1 MGEFYMQFNDYQYNR
16 PNLDEVEASFTQ
28 LVEKF
33 QSAESFEVQDKVMAA
48 INELRSG
55 FESMGQLVQIRHTID
70 TKDEFYKEEKE
81 FFNEVGPAYKG
92 LITNYY
98 NALTESKFRTQLK
111 EKWGKQLFQLADSE
125 LKTFSPDILKDLQEE
140 NKLVS
145 EYVKLLAA
153 AKISFDGEE
162 RNLAQL
168 APYHQSADR
177 QTRKESNEAKY
188 AFFVEHADQLDELY
202 DKLVK
207 VRTGIAK
214 KLGFSSFTEL
224 AYARLKRTDYD
235 AEMVAKFRD
244 QVKKHIVPLASKL
257 KQKQQDRIGVDTFSY
272 YDNSFSFK
280 TGNPDPKGDA
290 EWIVEQAKQMY
301 EEMSPETN
309 EFYKFMVEN
318 NLMDL
323 LSKSGKAGGGYCT
336 YISKYKSPFIFANFN
351 GTNGDVRVLKHE
363 VGHAF
368 QVFES
373 RGFAVPEY
381 GFPTLE
387 ACEIHSM
394 SMEFF
399 AWPWMELFFKE
410 DTDKYKFSHLS
421 QAVLFI
427 PYGVAVDEF
436 QHYVYANPEVSPQ
449 ERKQAWRE
457 IEKKYLPH
465 LNYEGN
471 DFLENGGFWQQQ
483 GHIYKVPFYYIDYTL
498 AQICALQFWKRTQ
511 DNQEEAWKDYL
522 HLCKQGGSKSF
533 TELVNEANLISPFED
548 GCVKSVIDEI
558 ETYLGSIDDKAL

>member
-1 MGEFYMQFNDYQYNR
+1 MQFTDYQYTR
-16 PNLDEVEASFTQ
+16 PNLEEVESIFNQ
-28 LVEKF
+28 LLEKF
-33 QSAESFEVQDKVMAA
+33 VSAESFEVQDQVMQE
-48 INELRSG
+48 INGLRSE
-55 FESMGQLVQIRHTID
+55 FDSMSTLVQIRHTINTVD
-70 TKDEFYKEEKE
+70 DFYKEEKE

-92 LITNYY
+92 LITKYY
-98 NALTESKFRTQLK
+98 KALTESTFRPQLE

-125 LKTFSPDILKDLQEE
+125 LKTFSPEVLKDLQEE

-153 AKISFDGEE
+153 AKIQFDGEE
-162 RNLAQL
+162 RNLSQL
-168 APYHQSADR
+168 VPYQQSADR
-177 QTRKESNEAKY
+177 NTRKEANEAKY
-188 AFFVEHADQLDELY
+188 NYFVEQADQLDELY

-235 AEMVAKFRD
+235 AEKVAKFRD
-244 QVKKHIVPLASKL
+244 QVKEYIVPLATKL
-257 KQKQQDRIGVDTFSY
+257 KQKQQERIGVDTLRY

-290 EWIVEQAKQMY
+290 EWIVEQASKMY

-373 RGFAVPEY
+373 RGFKVPEY

-410 DTDKYKFSHLS
+410 ETDKYKFSHLS
-421 QAVLFI
+421 ESVLFI

-436 QHYVYANPEVSPQ
+436 QHFVYANPEATPQ
-449 ERKQAWRE
+449 ERKQAWRD

-498 AQICALQFWKRTQ
+498 AQICALQFWKRNQ
-511 DNQEEAWKDYL
+511 DNPDAAWQDYL

-533 TELVNEANLISPFED
+533 TELVKEANLISPFED

-558 ETYLGSIDDKAL
+558 EVYLDSIDDKAL

>member
-1 MGEFYMQFNDYQYNR
+1 MQFNDYHYSR
-16 PNLDEVEASFTQ
+16 PDLEKIEASFTS
-28 LVEKF
+28 LLEKF
-33 QSAESFEVQDKVMAA
+33 KAAESFEVQDTVMSE
-48 INELRSG
+48 INELRSE
-55 FESMGQLVQIRHTID
+55 FDSMSTLVQIRHTIN
-70 TKDEFYKEEKE
+70 TVDEFYKVEKD

-92 LITNYY
+92 LITQYY
-98 NALTESKFRTQLK
+98 KALTESNFRPQLE
-111 EKWGKQLFQLADSE
+111 EKWGKQLFLLADSE
-125 LKTFSPDILKDLQEE
+125 LKTFSPEVLKDLQEE
-140 NKLVS
+140 NKLTSDYVS
-145 EYVKLLAA
+145 LLAA
-153 AKISFDGEE
+153 AKIQFDGEE
-162 RNLAQL
+162 KNLSQL
-168 APYHQSADR
+168 VPYQQSENR
-177 QTRKESNEAKY
+177 TVRKESNEAKY
-188 AFFVEHADQLDELY
+188 QFFVENAKKLDELY
-202 DKLVK
+202 DQLVK
-207 VRTGIAK
+207 VRTRIAK

-224 AYARLKRTDYD
+224 AYARLSRTDYN

-244 QVKKHIVPLASKL
+244 QVKEYIVPLASKL
-257 KQKQQDRIGVDTFSY
+257 KQKQKERIGVDTFRY

-290 EWIVEQAKQMY
+290 EWIVEQAKKMY

-309 EFYKFMVEN
+309 DFYTFMLDN

-336 YISKYKSPFIFANFN
+336 YISKYQSPYIFANFN

-368 QVFES
+368 QVYES
-373 RGFAVPEY
+373 RGFQVPEY

-410 DTDKYKFSHLS
+410 DTEKYKFSHLS
-421 QAVLFI
+421 EAVLFI

-436 QHYVYANPEVSPQ
+436 QHFVYANPEITPQ

-471 DFLENGGFWQQQ
+471 DFLEDGGFWQQQ
-483 GHIYKVPFYYIDYTL
+483 GHIYRVPFYYIDYTL
-498 AQICALQFWKRTQ
+498 AQICALQFWKR
-511 DNQEEAWKDYL
+511 NQENPENAWQDYL

-533 TELVNEANLISPFED
+533 TELVKEANLNSPFED

-558 ETYLGSIDDKAL
+558 EVYLDSIDDKAL

>member
-1 MGEFYMQFNDYQYNR
+1 MMRFDDYQYSR
-16 PNLDEVEASFTQ
+16 PSMEELETEFTQ
-28 LVEKF
+28 LLEKF
-33 QSAESFEVQDKVMAA
+33 ECAETFEVQDKMMSE
-48 INELRSG
+48 INEYRSE
-55 FESMGQLVQIRHTID
+55 FETMRQLVQIRHTID
-70 TKDEFYKEEKE
+70 TMDEFYKKEKD

-98 NALTESKFRTQLK
+98 KALTQSKFRPQL
-111 EKWGKQLFQLADSE
+111 EGKWGKQLFQLADSE
-125 LKTFSPDILKDLQEE
+125 LKTFSPEIMKELQEE

-145 EYVKLLAA
+145 DYVNLLAA
-153 AKISFDGEE
+153 AKISYDGKE
-162 RNLAQL
+162 RNLSQL
-168 APYHQSADR
+168 TPYHQSTDR
-177 QTRKESNEAKY
+177 VVRKESNEAKY
-188 AFFVEHADQLDELY
+188 NFFVDNADQLDELY

-207 VRTGIAK
+207 VRTRIAR

-224 AYARLKRTDYD
+224 AYARLGRTDYD
-235 AEMVAKFRD
+235 ADMVAKFRD
-244 QVKKHIVPLASKL
+244 QVKEFIVPLATKL
-257 KQKQQDRIGVDTFSY
+257 KQKQQERIGVDTLKY

-290 EWIVEQAKQMY
+290 EWIVEQGKKMY
-301 EEMSPETN
+301 KEMSSETN
-309 EFYKFMVEN
+309 DFYTYMVEN

-323 LSKSGKAGGGYCT
+323 LSKTGKAGGGYCT
-336 YISKYKSPFIFANFN
+336 YISKYKSPYIFANFN
-351 GTNGDVRVLKHE
+351 GTKGDVRVLKHE

-373 RGFAVPEY
+373 RGFEVPEY

-399 AWPWMELFFKE
+399 AWPWMELFFE
-410 DTDKYKFSHLS
+410 DDTDKYKFSHLS
-421 QAVLFI
+421 EAVLFI

-436 QHYVYANPEVSPQ
+436 QHFVYANPEVTPQ
-449 ERKQAWRE
+449 ERKQAWRN

-465 LNYEGN
+465 LNYDEN
-471 DFLENGGFWQQQ
+471 DYLENGGFWQQQ

-498 AQICALQFWKRTQ
+498 AQICALQFWKRAQ
-511 DNQEEAWKDYL
+511 DNQETAWKDYL

-533 TELVNEANLISPFED
+533 TELVEDAKLISPFEE

-558 ETYLGSIDDKAL
+558 ELYLDSIDDKAL

>member
-1 MGEFYMQFNDYQYNR
+1 MDVHHFIGWESLSMQFNDYKYTR
-16 PNLDEVEASFTQ
+16 PNLEELEASFTQ
-28 LVEKF
+28 LLEKF
-33 QSAESFEVQDKVMAA
+33 QSAESFEVQAKVMAE
-48 INELRSG
+48 INELRSE
-55 FESMGQLVQIRHTID
+55 FDSMSQLVQIRHTIN
-70 TKDEFYKEEKE
+70 TVDEFYKEEKE
-81 FFNEVGPAYKG
+81 FFNEAGPAYKG
-92 LITNYY
+92 LISKYY
-98 NALTESKFRTQLK
+98 KALTESKFRPQLE

-125 LKTFSPDILKDLQEE
+125 LKTFSPDVLKDLQEE

-145 EYVKLLAA
+145 EYVKLLAS
-153 AKISFDGEE
+153 AKINFDGEE

-168 APYHQSADR
+168 APYHQLADR

-188 AFFVEHADQLDELY
+188 AFFVEHADKLDELY

-244 QVKKHIVPLASKL
+244 QVKEYIVPLATKL
-257 KQKQQDRIGVDTFSY
+257 KQKQKERIGVDTFRY
-272 YDNSFSFK
+272 YDNGFSFK

-290 EWIVEQAKQMY
+290 EWIVDQAKKMY

-309 EFYKFMVEN
+309 DFYTFMLEN

-336 YISKYKSPFIFANFN
+336 YISKYKSPYIFANFN

-373 RGFAVPEY
+373 RGFEVPEY

-399 AWPWMELFFKE
+399 SWPWMELFFKE

-421 QAVLFI
+421 EAVLFI

-436 QHYVYANPEVSPQ
+436 Q
-449 ERKQAWRE
+449 
-457 IEKKYLPH
+457 
-465 LNYEGN
+465 
-471 DFLENGGFWQQQ
+471 
-483 GHIYKVPFYYIDYTL
+483 
-498 AQICALQFWKRTQ
+498 QF
-511 DNQEEAWKDYL
+511 
-522 HLCKQGGSKSF
+522 
-533 TELVNEANLISPFED
+533 V
-548 GCVKSVIDEI
+548 
-558 ETYLGSIDDKAL
+558 

>member
-1 MGEFYMQFNDYQYNR
+1 VQFNDYQYTR
-16 PNLDEVEASFTQ
+16 PNLEEVEASFNQ
-28 LVEKF
+28 LLEEF
-33 QSAESFEVQDKVMAA
+33 QSAESFEVQNQVMLE
-48 INELRSG
+48 INELRSE
-55 FESMGQLVQIRHTID
+55 FESMRQIVQIRQTIN
-70 TKDEFYKEEKE
+70 TTDEFYKKEKE
-81 FFNEVGPAYKG
+81 FFNEAGPAYQG

-98 NALTESKFRTQLK
+98 QALTKSSFRGQLE
-111 EKWGKQLFQLADSE
+111 EKWGKQLFQLADSQ
-125 LKTFSPDILKDLQEE
+125 LKTFSPDVLKDLQEE

-145 EYVKLLAA
+145 EYVNLLAA
-153 AKISFDGEE
+153 AKIPFDGED
-162 RNLAQL
+162 RNLSQL
-168 APYHQSADR
+168 VPYHQSVDR
-177 QTRKESNEAKY
+177 AVRKESNEAKY
-188 AFFVEHADQLDELY
+188 SFFVEQADQLDELY

-207 VRTGIAK
+207 VRTSIAK

-224 AYARLKRTDYD
+224 AYARLSRTDYD

-244 QVKKHIVPLASKL
+244 QIKEYIVPLATKL
-257 KQKQQDRIGVDTFSY
+257 KQKQQERIDVGTLKY

-290 EWIVEQAKQMY
+290 EWIVEQGKKMY

-309 EFYKFMVEN
+309 DFYTYMVGN

-323 LSKSGKAGGGYCT
+323 LSKPGKAGGGYCT
-336 YISKYKSPFIFANFN
+336 YISKYKSPYIFANFN

-373 RGFAVPEY
+373 RGFEVPEY

-410 DTDKYKFSHLS
+410 ETDKYKFSHLS
-421 QAVLFI
+421 EAVLFI

-436 QHYVYANPEVSPQ
+436 QHFVYANPEATPQ
-449 ERKQAWRE
+449 ERKQAWRD

-498 AQICALQFWKRTQ
+498 AQICALQFWKRNQ
-511 DNQEEAWKDYL
+511 DHPEAAWEDYL

-533 TELVNEANLISPFED
+533 TELVKEAKLISPFED

-558 ETYLGSIDDKAL
+558 EVYLDSIDDKVL

>member
-1 MGEFYMQFNDYQYNR
+1 MQFNDYPYTR
-16 PNLDEVEASFTQ
+16 PNIEEVEGNFNQ
-28 LVEKF
+28 LLERF
-33 QSAESFEVQDKVMAA
+33 QSAESFEVQNGVMKE
-48 INELRSG
+48 INELRSE
-55 FESMGQLVQIRHTID
+55 FESMRQIVQIRQTID
-70 TKDEFYKEEKE
+70 TTDEFYKKEKD

-92 LITNYY
+92 LITKYY
-98 NALTESKFRTQLK
+98 KALTGSKFRSQLE
-111 EKWGKQLFQLADSE
+111 EKWGKQLFSLADSQ
-125 LKTFSPDILKDLQEE
+125 LKTFSPDVLKDMQEE

-145 EYVKLLAA
+145 EYVDLLAS
-153 AKISFDGEE
+153 AKIPFDGEVK
-162 RNLAQL
+162 NLAQL
-168 APYHQSADR
+168 VPYHQSPDR
-177 QTRKESNEAKY
+177 TIRKESNEAKY
-188 AFFVEHADQLDELY
+188 NFFVEHADKLDDLY

-207 VRTGIAK
+207 VRTSIAK

-224 AYARLKRTDYD
+224 AYARLSRTDYD

-244 QVKKHIVPLASKL
+244 QVKEYIVPLATKL
-257 KQKQQDRIGVDTFSY
+257 KKRQQERIGVDTFKY
-272 YDNSFSFK
+272 YDDSFSFK

-290 EWIVEQAKQMY
+290 EWIVNQAKKMY

-309 EFYKFMVEN
+309 EFYTYMVEN

-323 LSKSGKAGGGYCT
+323 LSKAGKAGGGYCT
-336 YISKYKSPFIFANFN
+336 YISKHKSPYIFANFN
-351 GTNGDVRVLKHE
+351 GTKGDVRVLKHE

-373 RGFAVPEY
+373 RVFEVPEY

-399 AWPWMELFFKE
+399 AWPWMDLFFEE

-421 QAVLFI
+421 EAVLFI

-436 QHYVYANPEVSPQ
+436 QHFVYANPEATPA

-457 IEKKYLPH
+457 VEKKYLPH
-465 LNYEGN
+465 RDYEGN

-511 DNQEEAWKDYL
+511 ENTEDAWKDYL
-522 HLCKQGGSKSF
+522 HLCKQGGSQSF
-533 TELVNEANLISPFED
+533 TELVKEANLISPFED
-548 GCVKSVIDEI
+548 ECVKSVIDEI
-558 ETYLGSIDDKAL
+558 EAYLNTVDDKTL

>member
-1 MGEFYMQFNDYQYNR
+1 MQFNDYQYDR
-16 PNLDEVEASFTQ
+16 PNLEELEASFTQ
-28 LVEKF
+28 LLEKF
-33 QSAESFEVQDKVMAA
+33 ESAESLDVQDRVMSE
-48 INELRSG
+48 INELRSE
-55 FESMGQLVQIRHTID
+55 FETMRQLVQIRHTIN
-70 TKDEFYKEEKE
+70 TTDEFYKKEKD
-81 FFNEVGPAYKG
+81 FFNEVGPVYKG
-92 LITNYY
+92 LTNKFYEV
-98 NALTESKFRTQLK
+98 LTSSKFRSEL
-111 EKWGKQLFQLADSE
+111 EGKWGKQLFSLADCQ
-125 LKTFSPDILKDLQEE
+125 LNTFSPDVLKDMQEE

-145 EYVKLLAA
+145 EYVNLLAA
-153 AKISFDGEE
+153 AKIPFDGEVK
-162 RNLAQL
+162 NLSQL
-168 APYHQSADR
+168 VPYHQSQDR
-177 QTRKESNEAKY
+177 IVRKKSNEAKY
-188 AFFVEHADQLDELY
+188 SFFVENADKLDELY

-207 VRTGIAK
+207 VRTTIAK
-214 KLGFSSFTEL
+214 KLGYSSFTEL
-224 AYARLKRTDYD
+224 AYARLNRTDYN
-235 AEMVAKFRD
+235 AENVAKFRD
-244 QVKKHIVPLASKL
+244 QVKEYIVPLATKL
-257 KQKQQDRIGVDTFSY
+257 KQKQQERIGVDSLKY
-272 YDNSFSFK
+272 YDDSFSFS

-290 EWIVEQAKQMY
+290 EWIVEQGKKMY

-309 EFYKFMVEN
+309 DFYTYMVEN

-323 LSKSGKAGGGYCT
+323 LSKPGKAGGGYCT
-336 YISKYKSPFIFANFN
+336 YISNYKSPYIFANFN
-351 GTNGDVRVLKHE
+351 GTKGDVRVLKHE

-373 RGFAVPEY
+373 RSFEVPEY

-421 QAVLFI
+421 EAVLFI

-436 QHYVYANPEVSPQ
+436 QHFVYANPEATPQ
-449 ERKQAWRE
+449 ERKLAWRD

-465 LNYEGN
+465 RDYEGN

-498 AQICALQFWKRTQ
+498 AQICALQFWKR
-511 DNQEEAWKDYL
+511 NQENPEQAWEDYL

-533 TELVNEANLISPFED
+533 TELVKEAKLISPFEE

-558 ETYLGSIDDKAL
+558 EVYLDSIDDKAL

>member
-1 MGEFYMQFNDYQYNR
+1 MQFNEYQYNR
-16 PNLDEVEASFTQ
+16 PNLEEVEASFHQ
-28 LVEKF
+28 LIEKF
-33 QSAESFEVQDKVMAA
+33 QNAESFDIQDEVMTE
-48 INELRSG
+48 INELRSE
-55 FESMGQLVQIRHTID
+55 FDSMSTLVQIRHTID
-70 TKDEFYKEEKE
+70 TTDEFYKAEKD

-98 NALTESKFRTQLK
+98 KVLTESKFRPQLE
-111 EKWGKQLFQLADSE
+111 EKWGKQLFLLADSE
-125 LKTFSPDILKDLQEE
+125 LKTFSPDVLTDLQEE
-140 NKLVS
+140 NKLTSDYVS
-145 EYVKLLAA
+145 LLAA
-153 AKISFDGEE
+153 AKIQFDGEE
-162 RNLAQL
+162 KNLSQLVPYQQSPDRNI
-168 APYHQSADR
+168 
-177 QTRKESNEAKY
+177 RKESNEAKY
-188 AFFVEHADQLDELY
+188 NYFVENAEQLDELF
-202 DKLVK
+202 DQLVK
-207 VRTGIAK
+207 VRTRIAK

-224 AYARLKRTDYD
+224 AYARLRRTDYN

-244 QVKKHIVPLASKL
+244 QVKEYIVPLATKL
-257 KQKQQDRIGVDTFSY
+257 KQKQQDRIGVDTFRY

-290 EWIVEQAKQMY
+290 EWIVDQAKKMY

-309 EFYKFMVEN
+309 DFYTYMVEN

-336 YISKYKSPFIFANFN
+336 YIPKYKSPYIFANFN

-373 RGFAVPEY
+373 RGFKVPEY

-399 AWPWMELFFKE
+399 SWPWMELFFKE

-421 QAVLFI
+421 EAVLFI

-436 QHYVYANPEVSPQ
+436 QHYVYANPEASPQ
-449 ERKQAWRE
+449 ERKQTWRE

-483 GHIYKVPFYYIDYTL
+483 GHIYRVPFYYIDYTL
-498 AQICALQFWKRTQ
+498 AQICALQFWKRNQ
-511 DNQEEAWKDYL
+511 DNPEAAWADYL

-533 TELVNEANLISPFED
+533 TGLVEEANLISPFED

-558 ETYLGSIDDKAL
+558 EVYLNSIDDQAL

>member
-1 MGEFYMQFNDYQYNR
+1 MRFDDYQYSR
-16 PNLDEVEASFTQ
+16 PSMEELETEFTQ
-28 LVEKF
+28 LLEKF
-33 QSAESFEVQDKVMAA
+33 ECAETFEVQDKMMSE
-48 INELRSG
+48 INEYRSE
-55 FESMGQLVQIRHTID
+55 FETMRQLVQIRHTID
-70 TKDEFYKEEKE
+70 TMDEFYKKEKD

-98 NALTESKFRTQLK
+98 KALTQSKFRPQL
-111 EKWGKQLFQLADSE
+111 EGKWGKQLFQLADSE
-125 LKTFSPDILKDLQEE
+125 LKTFSPEIMKELQEE

-145 EYVKLLAA
+145 DYVNLLAA
-153 AKISFDGEE
+153 AKISYDGKE
-162 RNLAQL
+162 RNLSQL
-168 APYHQSADR
+168 TPYHQSTDR
-177 QTRKESNEAKY
+177 VVRKESNEAKY
-188 AFFVEHADQLDELY
+188 NFFVDNADQLDELY

-207 VRTGIAK
+207 VRTRIAR

-224 AYARLKRTDYD
+224 AYARLGRTDYD
-235 AEMVAKFRD
+235 ADMVAKFRD
-244 QVKKHIVPLASKL
+244 QVKEFIVPLATKL
-257 KQKQQDRIGVDTFSY
+257 KQKQQERIGVDTLKY

-290 EWIVEQAKQMY
+290 EWIVEQGKKMY
-301 EEMSPETN
+301 KEMSSETN
-309 EFYKFMVEN
+309 DFYTYMVEN

-323 LSKSGKAGGGYCT
+323 LSKTGKAGGGYCT
-336 YISKYKSPFIFANFN
+336 YISKYKSPYIFANFN
-351 GTNGDVRVLKHE
+351 GTKGDVRVLKHE

-373 RGFAVPEY
+373 RGFEVPEY

-399 AWPWMELFFKE
+399 AWPWMELFFE
-410 DTDKYKFSHLS
+410 DDTDKYKFSHLS
-421 QAVLFI
+421 EAVLFI

-436 QHYVYANPEVSPQ
+436 QHFVYANPEVTPQ
-449 ERKQAWRE
+449 ERKQAWRN

-465 LNYEGN
+465 LNYDEN
-471 DFLENGGFWQQQ
+471 DYLENGGFWQQQ

-498 AQICALQFWKRTQ
+498 AQICALQFWKRAQ
-511 DNQEEAWKDYL
+511 DNQETAWKDYL

-533 TELVNEANLISPFED
+533 TELVEDAKLISPFEE

-558 ETYLGSIDDKAL
+558 ELYLDSIDDKAL

>member
-1 MGEFYMQFNDYQYNR
+1 MQFNDYQYNR
-16 PNLDEVEASFTQ
+16 PNLEEVEASFNQ
-28 LVEKF
+28 LIEKF
-33 QSAESFEVQDKVMAA
+33 QNAESFDIQDEVMTE
-48 INELRSG
+48 INELRSE
-55 FESMGQLVQIRHTID
+55 FDSMSTLVQIRHTIN
-70 TKDEFYKEEKE
+70 TTDEFYKTEKD
-81 FFNEVGPAYKG
+81 FFNEVGPSYKG

-98 NALTESKFRTQLK
+98 KVLTESKFRPQLE
-111 EKWGKQLFQLADSE
+111 EKWGKQLFLLADSE
-125 LKTFSPDILKDLQEE
+125 LKTFSPDVLTDLQEE
-140 NKLVS
+140 NKLTSDYVS
-145 EYVKLLAA
+145 LLAA
-153 AKISFDGEE
+153 AKIQFDGEE
-162 RNLAQL
+162 KNLSQLVPYQQSPDRNI
-168 APYHQSADR
+168 
-177 QTRKESNEAKY
+177 RKESNEAKY
-188 AFFVEHADQLDELY
+188 NFFVENSEQLDELF
-202 DKLVK
+202 DQLVK
-207 VRTGIAK
+207 VRTRIAK

-224 AYARLKRTDYD
+224 AYARLRRTDYN

-244 QVKKHIVPLASKL
+244 QVKEYIVPLATKL
-257 KQKQQDRIGVDTFSY
+257 KKKQQERIGVDTFKY

-290 EWIVEQAKQMY
+290 EWIVDQAKKMY

-309 EFYKFMVEN
+309 DFYTYMVEN

-323 LSKSGKAGGGYCT
+323 LSKTGKAGGGYCT
-336 YISKYKSPFIFANFN
+336 YIPKYKSPYIFANFN

-373 RGFAVPEY
+373 RGFKVPEY

-399 AWPWMELFFKE
+399 SWPWMELFFKE

-421 QAVLFI
+421 EAVLFI

-436 QHYVYANPEVSPQ
+436 QHYVYANPEATPQ
-449 ERKQAWRE
+449 ERKKTWRE

-483 GHIYKVPFYYIDYTL
+483 GHIYRVPFYYIDYTL
-498 AQICALQFWKRTQ
+498 AQICALQFWKRNQ
-511 DNQEEAWKDYL
+511 DNPEAAWADYL

-533 TELVNEANLISPFED
+533 TGLVEDANLISPFED
-548 GCVKSVIDEI
+548 GCVKSVIEEI
-558 ETYLGSIDDKAL
+558 EVYLNFINDQAL

>member
-1 MGEFYMQFNDYQYNR
+1 MQFNDYQYNR
-16 PNLDEVEASFTQ
+16 PNLEEVEANFTG

-33 QSAESFEVQDKVMAA
+33 QSAQSFEVQDKAMSE
-48 INELRSG
+48 INELRSE

-70 TKDEFYKEEKE
+70 TLDDFYKEEKE

-92 LITNYY
+92 LITKYY
-98 NALTESKFRTQLK
+98 KALTESKFRSQLE
-111 EKWGKQLFQLADSE
+111 EKWGKQLFLLADSE
-125 LKTFSPDILKDLQEE
+125 LKTFSPDVLKDLQEE

-153 AKISFDGEE
+153 AKIPFDGEE
-162 RNLAQL
+162 RNLSQL
-168 APYHQSADR
+168 VPYQQSADR
-177 QTRKESNEAKY
+177 QIRRESNEAKY
-188 AFFVEHADQLDELY
+188 DFFVEHADQLDELY

-207 VRTGIAK
+207 VRAGIAT

-224 AYARLKRTDYD
+224 AYARLRRTDYD
-235 AEMVAKFRD
+235 AEMVATFRD
-244 QVKKHIVPLASKL
+244 QVKEYIVPLASQL
-257 KQKQQDRIGVDTFSY
+257 KQKQQERIGVDPLKY

-290 EWIVEQAKQMY
+290 EWIVEQGKKMY
-301 EEMSPETN
+301 EEMSAETN
-309 EFYKFMVEN
+309 EFYTYMVEN

-336 YISKYKSPFIFANFN
+336 YISKYKSPYIFANFN

-421 QAVLFI
+421 EAVLFI

-436 QHYVYANPEVSPQ
+436 QHYVYANPEASPQ

-498 AQICALQFWKRTQ
+498 AQICALQFWKRAQ
-511 DNQEEAWKDYL
+511 DNQEAAWKDYL

-533 TELVNEANLISPFED
+533 TALVKEANLISPFED

-558 ETYLGSIDDKAL
+558 GVYLDSIDDKAL